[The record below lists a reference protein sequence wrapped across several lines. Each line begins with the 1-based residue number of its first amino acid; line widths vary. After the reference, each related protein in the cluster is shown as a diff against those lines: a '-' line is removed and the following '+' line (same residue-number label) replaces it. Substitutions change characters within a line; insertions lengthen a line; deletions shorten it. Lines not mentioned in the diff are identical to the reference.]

1 MQLVKTL
8 TETLSYSKSTMIKSD
23 CIAIQFF
30 VPSTGNTVTINSIP
44 LGAGEERIISMSSP
58 YIDTTQYQ
66 LIFNAGAGVSE
77 CYVSKTII
85 VDNPDEIG
93 LY

>member
-1 MQLVKTL
+1 MKLVRTI
-8 TETLSYSKSTMIKSD
+8 TESLSFSKNAIVKSD

-30 VPSTGNTVTINSIP
+30 VPSTGNPIRVNSVP
-44 LGAGEERIISMSSP
+44 VLPGQERIISMSSP
-58 YIDTTQYQ
+58 YLDTTQYE
-66 LIFNAGAGVSE
+66 LVFDSGTGTNE
-77 CYVSKTII
+77 CIVSKTIL